1 MVKPAGLET
10 RHILGAFSRPRNGRG
25 QRGDMFSRRR
35 RRRSSFSRRAP
46 PQARLALIGV
56 GVALFIALFIFLIRQ
71 ADVLAP
77 EPQEIRI
84 ELPDAFK
91 Q

>member
-1 MVKPAGLET
+1 MYGAGAVL
-10 RHILGAFSRPRNGRG
+10 
-25 QRGDMFSRRR
+25 
-35 RRRSSFSRRAP
+35 
-46 PQARLALIGV
+46 LI
-56 GVALFIALFIFLIRQ
+56 AAFIFFIRQ

-77 EPQEIRI
+77 EPTETRI

>member
-1 MVKPAGLET
+1 MRLVLYG
-10 RHILGAFSRPRNGRG
+10 LGAIVF
-25 QRGDMFSRRR
+25 
-35 RRRSSFSRRAP
+35 
-46 PQARLALIGV
+46 V
-56 GVALFIALFIFLIRQ
+56 GAFVFLIRQ

-77 EPQEIRI
+77 EPQPMRV